1 MGTELVLL
9 SDVEVT
15 PDRVIHACQHAHPE
29 GTYVAYSGGDIGQL
43 LAEDATPLLTVFRSR
58 PVPHA
63 REAAAAVVDPPA
75 SFALWTDVILPYS
88 DRGAGRAAAES
99 IAAAV
104 GGVIKERA

>member
-15 PDRVIHACQHAHPE
+15 GQRVVEACADDHPD
-29 GTYVAYSGGDIGQL
+29 GSYVAYRGGELGQL
-43 LAEDATPLLTVFRSR
+43 LDADNRPLLTVFRSR
-58 PVPHA
+58 PVSHS

-75 SFALWTDVILPYS
+75 SFGLWTDVTIAYG
-88 DRGAGRAAAES
+88 DKGVGRDAAET
-99 IAAAV
+99 IARAV